1 MAENAPNLI
10 EIARVAGSFGVRGEV
25 RVSAYSDDPLALKKY
40 GPLKK
45 ADGSVALTLTSARL
59 HKPGKEGAGLVVR
72 AAEVETKEQADALRG
87 LRLFVERAALPKPAE
102 DEFYLADLIGMQARD
117 GSGAVLGVVKAVQD
131 FGAGDILEIAPPAGA
146 TWYLP
151 FTREAVPEVHVGEG
165 WLLAVR
171 PDEVQ
176 AEGESQG

>member
-1 MAENAPNLI
+1 MVTGSSPNLI

-25 RVSAYSDDPLALKKY
+25 RVTAYSDDPLALKKY

-45 ADGSVALTLTSARL
+45 QDGSTALTLTSARL
-59 HKPGKEGAGLVVR
+59 HKAGLVVR
-72 AAEVETKEQADALRG
+72 AAEVETKEQADAMRG
-87 LRLFVERAALPKPAE
+87 LRLFVERSALPKPAE
-102 DEFYLADLIGMQARD
+102 DEFYLADLIGMQARE

-131 FGAGDILEIAPPAGA
+131 FGAGDILEIAPATGA

-151 FTREAVPEVHVGEG
+151 FTREAVPEVHVGDG